1 MEPPP
6 SNILMGEQRA
16 KFQPKTLFWNHQGF
30 PVEPLISAVNDSRF
44 LDLHKMFGKNIPHGC
59 PRKVG
64 STVKINGLYPPYCG
78 VYWGFNQ
85 LINHGS

>member
-44 LDLHKMFGKNIPHGC
+44 LDFVWKKYSPWMSQEG
-59 PRKVG
+59 R
-64 STVKINGLYPPYCG
+64 ING
-78 VYWGFNQ
+78 
-85 LINHGS
+85 